1 MMNKLLLILHSIPL
15 LIISAVIFTILNIL
29 DAHST
34 WLVIRPHH
42 YGRERN
48 PVARWVFKKLGLPR
62 GIIIFKIA
70 IFAILI
76 PAGVYYATLE
86 PLTLNIVLI
95 VANIVFGLV
104 VYNNY
109 RIYRRMMR
117 RVTNISEDN

>member
-1 MMNKLLLILHSIPL
+1 MTKLLLILHSIPL
-15 LIISAVIFTILNIL
+15 LIISALIFIILNIL

-34 WLVIRPHH
+34 WLVIRPNH
-42 YGRERN
+42 YRREKN

-76 PAGVYYATLE
+76 PAGVYYAVLE

-104 VYNNY
+104 VHNNY
-109 RIYRRMMR
+109 LIYRRMTR
-117 RVTNISEDN
+117 RVTVASDDS

>member
-1 MMNKLLLILHSIPL
+1 MTKLLLILHSVPL
-15 LIISAVIFTILNIL
+15 LIISALIFIMLNIL

-34 WLVIRPHH
+34 WLVIRPNH
-42 YGRERN
+42 YRREKN

-62 GIIIFKIA
+62 GIIIFKVV

-76 PAGVYYATLE
+76 PAGVYYAVLE

-104 VYNNY
+104 VHNNY
-109 RIYRRMMR
+109 RIHRRMAR
-117 RVTNISEDN
+117 RVTIVSEDS

>member
-1 MMNKLLLILHSIPL
+1 MTKLLLILHSVPL
-15 LIISAVIFTILNIL
+15 LIISALIFIILNIL

-34 WLVIRPHH
+34 WLVIRPNH
-42 YGRERN
+42 YRREKN

-76 PAGVYYATLE
+76 PAGVYYAVLE

-104 VYNNY
+104 VHNNY
-109 RIYRRMMR
+109 RIYRRMAR
-117 RVTNISEDN
+117 RVTVVSEDS

>member
-1 MMNKLLLILHSIPL
+1 MTKLLLILHSIPL
-15 LIISAVIFTILNIL
+15 LVISALIFIILNIL

-34 WLVIRPHH
+34 WLVIRPNH
-42 YGRERN
+42 YRREKN

-76 PAGVYYATLE
+76 PAGVYYAVLE

-104 VYNNY
+104 VHNNY
-109 RIYRRMMR
+109 LIYRRMTR
-117 RVTNISEDN
+117 RVTVASDDS

>member
-1 MMNKLLLILHSIPL
+1 MMTKLLLILHSVPL
-15 LIISAVIFTILNIL
+15 LIISALIFIILNIL

-34 WLVIRPHH
+34 WLVIRPNH
-42 YGRERN
+42 YRREKN

-76 PAGVYYATLE
+76 PVGVYYAVLE

-104 VYNNY
+104 VHNNY
-109 RIYRRMMR
+109 RIYRRMTR
-117 RVTNISEDN
+117 RVTIVSDDS